1 MFVVSYVFNI
11 NTSSNENDIVAD
23 FFMGSG
29 TTGEVALELNRK
41 FIGCDIGE
49 RAFEI
54 TNKRL
59 ENYKAKETIDSIKE

>member
-1 MFVVSYVFNI
+1 MNIIFNH
-11 NTSSNENDIVAD
+11 
-23 FFMGSG
+23 G

-54 TNKRL
+54 TKKRL
-59 ENYKAKETIDSIKE
+59 ENYKIKTEIVWQTFNNYINIHQT

>member
-1 MFVVSYVFNI
+1 MNIIFNH
-11 NTSSNENDIVAD
+11 
-23 FFMGSG
+23 G

-54 TNKRL
+54 TKKRL
-59 ENYKAKETIDSIKE
+59 ENHKIKTEIA